1 MRQAAF
7 CGELLSPTEA
17 GRSPVC
23 RVPKQI
29 DMLISGSMSAFASA

>member
-7 CGELLSPTEA
+7 YGELLSLTEA